1 MTCYNRAMQVFEAAP
16 FFTPAT
22 AGLRFLPEG
31 PRVLQNYPT
40 ASPVLG
46 WVAIQQS
53 FEVLPGSV
61 NLLDLQT
68 MENESHPVPGRV
80 GFFAETSRPGVLVL
94 GLERSLVLYDLVAR
108 QLIGTPFVVTED
120 ERVVINDGV
129 AVEGGVLFG
138 TKHTTFQERIA
149 SMYLFETATRQL
161 HTLHAEQI
169 CANGKFLFSGGLVDI
184 DSPNKTLDFYAYDP
198 VAKKLGERRIIADFR
213 DTTLYPDGLR
223 PSPDGESV
231 IVAFYNP
238 EAVPE
243 GLAREFR
250 IRDGEILS
258 EWRLPGSPRVTCP
271 EVLQLDGRVKV
282 LFTTAVEGMAP
293 AVPLAGTMYVGDT
306 AYDRVPAAPPLVDAG
321 SLL

>member
-1 MTCYNRAMQVFEAAP
+1 MQVFEATP

-40 ASPVLG
+40 ADPVLG
-46 WVAIQQS
+46 WVAIQES
-53 FEVLPGSV
+53 FEVLTGSV
-61 NLLDLQT
+61 NLLNLRT
-68 MENESHPVPGRV
+68 LENDSHPVPGRV
-80 GFFAETSRPGVLVL
+80 GFFVETDRPGLLVL
-94 GLERSLVLYDLVAR
+94 GLERSLVLYDLAERRLV
-108 QLIGTPFVVTED
+108 GTPFLVTGD

-138 TKHTTFQERIA
+138 TKHTTFKERIA
-149 SMYLFETATRQL
+149 CMYLFETATRTL

-184 DSPNKTLDFYAYDP
+184 DSPNKTLDFYAYDA
-198 VAKKLGERRIIADFR
+198 VGKKLGERRIIADFR
-213 DTTLYPDGLR
+213 DTSLYPDGMR
-223 PSPDGESV
+223 PGPDGESV

-238 EAVPE
+238 EQVAE

-258 EWRLPGSPRVTCP
+258 EWRLAGSPRVTCP
-271 EVLQLDGRVKV
+271 EVLLLDGRVKV
-282 LFTTAVEGMAP
+282 LFTTAVEGMDP
-293 AVPLAGTMYVGDT
+293 VVPLAGTMFVGDT
-306 AYDRVPAAPPLVDAG
+306 AYSEVPAAPPLVTAG
-321 SLL
+321 AWD